1 MTEQELPSVDTK
13 TILKILCGNSKELEE
28 IKNNLPVF
36 VDFLNLI
43 NTIDAL
49 PEINQSAS
57 RENLS
62 LYQTVSRGLTMEDL
76 KKQFTPFF
84 GPPIKPAEKKS
95 PFGLRF
101 NSSAKVLGGIQIRQA
116 LFTKK
121 LKHGEFYG
129 SLWPWQRKL
138 NNITIHLG
146 FSSASMS
153 DADYAELEL
162 AVRKSLAWRVLEKI
176 DDSIGGRI
184 HGVSLPS
191 FLQMSEM
198 EKTTGTLTIQTQ
210 SNTGHLYL
218 SSGRVIDA
226 RTDKFQG
233 QDAAYEIISWN
244 SPLIEIDPVCPKT
257 KHVITLPLM
266 SILMEG
272 MRLKDENRLPS
283 KGPEDGDIEIST
295 QKVQTISTAHSNIEI
310 TTPQVKKIRA
320 SAKPRESAGRQK
332 AAGSPT
338 GKKPLT
344 KRTGKPE
351 KPVIGS
357 RKSKIRTQNSAPGTR
372 QRPEPGAQ
380 KKRSTQKKKKG
391 LPFSGG
397 IWAMIIIFAAG
408 FLTWQFGVLPLTIK
422 KEFLNTL
429 TDVQN
434 QPTLEEKAILLQF
447 YINTHFQGPYTSEA
461 DKNLKDVYRLMEN
474 RDFDNMLID
483 VQVLVSDNYVADAT
497 SIYSKFLK
505 KYPDSGHAQEIQ
517 EKITQLPEVAE
528 SLEYKSLRRIEQ
540 HTPEER
546 LVAYSD
552 FLSRHPA
559 GMHSLDVKKRI
570 ADIHDEKFHALQ
582 KQIDLNRQ
590 QKKWAASVLLC
601 KNFMADLKDH
611 PRTEEVKKLILDL
624 LHEKD
629 LAALKRQVD
638 RSGTSPAALKL
649 AYQNFLARHPDTT
662 ENKNIQKELIL
673 LEKKIT
679 QDKNWQETLSYCRD
693 NRIEIS
699 NRLSHLRKFI
709 QATPSS
715 PNMDQAK
722 SLLAQLEN
730 LQQARSKKALT
741 DQKEKII
748 EAQRRARQ
756 TQQRQVLQIIEKQI
770 IAKLDKSGGRFIT
783 GNDGTV
789 TDTDSGLMWC
799 LADSHLILGGR
810 CMTFDA
816 AGRYIERLSTGNYSD
831 WRLPSPVELA
841 GLYKIRPYYPAS
853 GAKWYWTSEFSVKSW
868 NIGNNVIVFYPDIK
882 NYYKKQ
888 GIDQNQCGAVHA
900 VRP

>member
-28 IKNNLPVF
+28 IKNNLPIF

-43 NTIDAL
+43 NAIDAL

-101 NSSAKVLGGIQIRQA
+101 NSSAKVLGGIQIKQA

-129 SLWPWQRKL
+129 SLWPWQRKI

-146 FSSASMS
+146 FSSASMP

-162 AVRKSLAWRVLEKI
+162 AVRKALAWRVLEKI

-210 SNTGHLYL
+210 SKTGYLYL
-218 SSGRVIDA
+218 SAGRVIDA

-272 MRLKDENRLPS
+272 MRLKDENRLPGD
-283 KGPEDGDIEIST
+283 GPGDGDIEIST
-295 QKVQTISTAHSNIEI
+295 QKIQTISTAHSNIEI
-310 TTPQVKKIRA
+310 TTQQVQKI
-320 SAKPRESAGRQK
+320 STSGKPRKNAGRQK
-332 AAGSPT
+332 ATGSPAR
-338 GKKPLT
+338 KKPLL
-344 KRTGKPE
+344 KRTSKPK
-351 KPVIGS
+351 KPVTGF
-357 RKSKIRTQNSAPGTR
+357 RTQKSAPGKR
-372 QRPEPGAQ
+372 QRTEPGAK
-380 KKRSTQKKKKG
+380 KKRSTQKGKKG
-391 LPFSGG
+391 LPVSVG
-397 IWAMIIIFAAG
+397 IWVVVIIFAAG
-408 FLTWQFGVLPLTIK
+408 FLTWQFGVLPLKIK
-422 KEFLNTL
+422 KEYLNTL
-429 TDVQN
+429 ADIQN

-447 YINTHFQGPYTSEA
+447 YINTHFQGAYTSEA
-461 DKNLKDVYRLMEN
+461 DKKLKDVYRLMEN

-483 VQVLVSDNYVADAT
+483 IQVLVSDTYVADAT
-497 SIYSKFLK
+497 SIYFKFLK
-505 KYPDSGHAQEIQ
+505 KYPDSRHAQKIQ
-517 EKITQLPEVAE
+517 QKITQLPEVAE
-528 SLEYKSLRRIEQ
+528 NLEYQSLRRIEQ

-552 FLSRHPA
+552 FLSRHPD
-559 GMHSLDVKKRI
+559 GRHSLDVKKRI
-570 ADIHDEKFHALQ
+570 TDIHDEKFHALQ

-590 QKKWAASVLLC
+590 QKKWAAAVLLC
-601 KNFMADLKDH
+601 KNFITDFKDH
-611 PRTEEVKKLILDL
+611 PRTEEVKKLRHDL
-624 LHEKD
+624 IHEKD
-629 LAALKRQVD
+629 LADLKRQVGQA
-638 RSGTSPAALKL
+638 GTSPAALKL
-649 AYQNFLARHPDTT
+649 AYQNFLTRHPETT
-662 ENKNIQKELIL
+662 ENKNIQKEIIQ
-673 LEKKIT
+673 LEKKIA
-679 QDKNWQETLSYCRD
+679 QDKIWQETLSYCRD
-693 NRIEIS
+693 NRIDIN
-699 NRLSHLRKFI
+699 NRLNHLRKFI

-722 SLLAQLEN
+722 SILAQLEN
-730 LQQARSKKALT
+730 QQQERSKRALT
-741 DQKEKII
+741 DQKKKII
-748 EAQRRARQ
+748 ETQRRARQ
-756 TQQRQVLQIIEKQI
+756 TKQRQGLQIIEQQI

-816 AGRYIERLSTGNYSD
+816 ACRFIERLSTGNYSD

-841 GLYKIRPYYPAS
+841 GLYKSRPYYPAS
-853 GAKWYWTSEFSVKSW
+853 GAKWYWTSEISVKSW
-868 NIGNNVIVFYPDIK
+868 NIGNNVIIFYPDIK

-888 GIDQNQCGAVHA
+888 GVNQNQCGAVHA

>member
-1 MTEQELPSVDTK
+1 MDTK

-28 IKNNLPVF
+28 IKNKLPVF

-62 LYQTVSRGLTMEDL
+62 LYQTVSRNLTMEDL
-76 KKQFTPFF
+76 KKHFTPFF
-84 GPPIKPAEKKS
+84 GPPVKPAGEKS

-101 NSSAKVLGGIQIRQA
+101 NSSAKFLGGIQTKQA

-129 SLWPWQRKL
+129 SLWPWQRKI

-176 DDSIGGRI
+176 EDSIGGRI

-218 SSGRVIDA
+218 SAGRVIDA

-272 MRLKDENRLPS
+272 MRLKDENRLPGE
-283 KGPEDGDIEIST
+283 GPEDGDIEIST

-310 TTPQVKKIRA
+310 STQQIQKIKSVA
-320 SAKPRESAGRQK
+320 RQK
-332 AAGSPT
+332 PKAPPASQKT
-338 GKKPLT
+338 RIKPADKNQT
-344 KRTGKPE
+344 EAKRP
-351 KPVIGS
+351 
-357 RKSKIRTQNSAPGTR
+357 RKSKTAPPVTTVASG
-372 QRPEPGAQ
+372 RPPVPVA
-380 KKRSTQKKKKG
+380 KKKKK
-391 LPFSGG
+391 LTVSKG
-397 IWAMIIIFAAG
+397 ILILMIVLTAG
-408 FLTWQFGVLPLTIK
+408 FSTWEFGVRPLQIK
-422 KEFLNTL
+422 KEYVNTL
-429 TDVQN
+429 TDIDN

-447 YINTHFQGPYTSEA
+447 YINTHFQGPHTPEA
-461 DKNLKDVYRLMEN
+461 AQKLEDVYRLMED
-474 RDFDNMLID
+474 RDFDNMLMDIQHLTSSEYVTD
-483 VQVLVSDNYVADAT
+483 VTA
-497 SIYSKFLK
+497 IYLQFLE
-505 KYPDSGHAQEIQ
+505 KYPNSRHAQELQ
-517 EKITQLPEVAE
+517 QKIIRLPEVAE
-528 SLEYKSLRRIEQ
+528 NMEYQSLRRIEQ

-546 LVAYSD
+546 LMAYSD

-559 GMHSLDVKKRI
+559 GKHSLDVKKRI
-570 ADIHDEKFHALQ
+570 TDIHDEKFHALQ

-590 QKKWAASVLLC
+590 QKKWAESILLC
-601 KNFMADLKDH
+601 KNFMTDLKDH
-611 PRTEEVKKLILDL
+611 PRTEEVKKIIHDL
-624 LHEKD
+624 FHEKD
-629 LAALKRQVD
+629 LADLKRQVD
-638 RSGTSPAALKL
+638 QSGTSPGALKL
-649 AYQNFLARHPDTT
+649 AYQNFLARHPDTS
-662 ENKNIQKELIL
+662 ENKNIEKELIL

-699 NRLSHLRKFI
+699 NRLSHLKKFI
-709 QATPSS
+709 QTTPSA

-730 LQQARSKKALT
+730 QQQERSKRALA
-741 DQKEKII
+741 DQTKKII
-748 EAQRRARQ
+748 EAQQRARL
-756 TQQRQVLQIIEKQI
+756 TQQRQALQILEKQI
-770 IAKLDKSGGRFIT
+770 IAKLHKSGDRFIT

-789 TDTDSGLMWC
+789 TDTESGLMWC
-799 LADSHLILGGR
+799 LADSHLILRGR

-816 AGRYIERLSTGNYSD
+816 ACRYIERLSTGNYSD

-841 GLYKIRPYYPAS
+841 GLYKSRPYYPAS

-868 NIGNNVIVFYPDIK
+868 NIGNNVIIFYPDIK
-882 NYYKKQ
+882 DYYKKQ
-888 GIDQNQCGAVHA
+888 GVDQNQCGAVHA